1 MAPVIDDGA
10 LVFATPRRVYFP
22 GDVVVTARAFNYQ
35 VHRVLGY
42 RPSRRGW
49 ALITQADDSLVP
61 DPAVVTSRILGRVE
75 VPIAVRDRARAIRR
89 YGKALWQW
97 LPKARQ

>member
-10 LVFATPRRVYFP
+10 LVFATPRRLYLP

-35 VHRVLGY
+35 AHRVLGY
-42 RPSRRGW
+42 RPSRKGW
-49 ALITQADDSLVP
+49 ALITQADDSP
-61 DPAVVTSRILGRVE
+61 EADPAVLASRVVGRIQ
-75 VPIAVRDRARAIRR
+75 VPVGLRDRARAIRR

-97 LPKARQ
+97 LPKAHQ